1 MMDESTENKP
11 TVSVVMPCYC
21 AGKSAVSVLN
31 KIGPEVSKIFVVD
44 DGCPENT
51 GEIVLKSLQDRR
63 LEVLFHESN
72 QGVGAA
78 TVTGYAAALEHG
90 SDIVV
95 KIDSDGQMDP
105 SLIPAIISPILSGK
119 ADYVK
124 GNRFFYLANVKS
136 MPLLRL
142 VGNACL
148 SFLTKLSTG
157 YWQIFDPTN
166 GFVAVHRSALSLL
179 DLSKISKRY
188 FFESDM
194 LFHLNM
200 IRAVVSE
207 LPMKSIYA
215 GEVSNLR
222 PIRVIV
228 PFGVSHLRN
237 LIKRLVY
244 NYFVR
249 GFSVASLEL
258 LMAPVLYAF
267 GLYVGVQQW
276 ALSIQSGQVA
286 SAGEV
291 MLAALPIIL
300 ATQFILSWLHY
311 DVSSEPRIPIQSV
324 SARSTT

>member
-1 MMDESTENKP
+1 MMDKNAQNKP
-11 TVSVVMPCYC
+11 IVSVVMPCYR
-21 AGKSAVSVLN
+21 AGKNAVSVLD

-51 GEIVLKSLQDRR
+51 GEIVRNEAQDQRI
-63 LEVLFHESN
+63 EVLFHKSN
-72 QGVGAA
+72 EGVGAA
-78 TVTGYAAALEHG
+78 TITGYDAALRYG

-95 KIDSDGQMDP
+95 KIDADGQMDP
-105 SLIPAIISPILSGK
+105 SLIPAIISPILAGK

-124 GNRFFYLANVKS
+124 GNRFFHLSNVKS
-136 MPLLRL
+136 MPFLRL

-148 SFLTKLSTG
+148 SFMTKLSSG

-200 IRAVVSE
+200 IRAVVSD
-207 LPMKSIYA
+207 LPMKSVYA

-222 PIRVIV
+222 PMRVIV

-276 ALSIQSGQVA
+276 TLSVQSGQVA

-324 SARSTT
+324 SASFAT